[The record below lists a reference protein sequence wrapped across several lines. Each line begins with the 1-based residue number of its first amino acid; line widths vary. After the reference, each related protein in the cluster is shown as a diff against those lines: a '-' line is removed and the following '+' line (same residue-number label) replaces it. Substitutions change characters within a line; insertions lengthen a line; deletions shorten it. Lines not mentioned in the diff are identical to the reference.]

1 MKTPSVWFN
10 SCVVASVLV
19 AGVPLAPSAHG
30 GEIAPALERSM
41 ARSGTHAD
49 TAIIVR
55 FTNPLNLE
63 KLANGSRAER
73 SQRVLLALKE
83 RAALNRAAVAPAL
96 KAQGAVKIRDLWLI
110 NAVAATVPAVAVKTL
125 AALDGVSSIDL
136 DAFVQGGRS
145 QRTPAPRLAPG
156 EAPSLTPA
164 PKAWPAATAPDY
176 GKAQP
181 GWNLTSIHVP
191 ELWAMGHTGQGVV
204 VATMDTGADL
214 DHPALRGKWRGGANS
229 WFDPHGE
236 EPFPYDALG
245 HGTQALGLIVGG
257 PDMGVAPEARWMAA
271 RLYNH
276 DGHASMSDIHLGFQW
291 LIDPDGDPATLD
303 QPDVL
308 NASWAL
314 TGRAVGSCILE
325 FSGDIQVL
333 KAVGIAVVFAA
344 GNDGPFPNTSNS
356 PGNNP
361 GVMSVGAIDRDQLVA
376 RQTSRGPSS
385 CDRSVFPRLMA
396 PGVSV
401 RTADLSHGG
410 QPSYTTTSGSSLA
423 APHVAGVMALLV
435 GAFPS
440 ASVAELEMAVLR
452 GAQTLSGTGLIG
464 GTDYVRLNALAAFK
478 VLSAS
483 HELAQGDAKPQTIG
497 H

>member
-1 MKTPSVWFN
+1 MKTLPVWFK
-10 SCVVASVLV
+10 SCLGSVATALVVTVGGGLW
-19 AGVPLAPSAHG
+19 APWTHA
-30 GEIAPALERSM
+30 GEIMPALERSM
-41 ARSGTHAD
+41 ARRGSHAD

-55 FTNPLNLE
+55 FTHPLNLE
-63 KLANGSRAER
+63 QLAKGARAER
-73 SQRVLLALKE
+73 SQRVLLALKS
-83 RAALNRAAVAPAL
+83 RAAQNRAAVEPAL
-96 KAQGAVKIRDLWLI
+96 KAHGAVKIRDLWLI
-110 NAVAATVPAVAVKTL
+110 NAVAVTVPAVAVKPL

-156 EAPSLTPA
+156 EAASLTPP
-164 PKAWPAATAPDY
+164 PKAWPAAPAPDY
-176 GKAQP
+176 SRAQP

-191 ELWAMGHTGQGVV
+191 ELWAMGHTGKGVV

-245 HGTQALGLIVGG
+245 HGTQALGVIVGG

-291 LIDPDGDPATLD
+291 LVDPDGDPATLD
-303 QPDVL
+303 APHVL

-325 FSGDIQVL
+325 FSEDIQAL
-333 KAVGIAVVFAA
+333 KTLGMAVVFAA

-361 GVMSVGAIDRDQLVA
+361 GVMSVGAIDRDNEVA

-396 PGVSV
+396 PGVGI

-423 APHVAGVMALLV
+423 APHVAGVMALLA
-435 GAFPS
+435 GAFPL
-440 ASVAELEMAVLR
+440 ATVAELEMALLR
-452 GAQTLSGTGLIG
+452 GAESQG
-464 GTDYVRLNALAAFK
+464 GEGHRRIDALKAFEVLNA
-478 VLSAS
+478 SNN
-483 HELAQGDAKPQTIG
+483 LAQADLKPRSTG
-497 H
+497 N